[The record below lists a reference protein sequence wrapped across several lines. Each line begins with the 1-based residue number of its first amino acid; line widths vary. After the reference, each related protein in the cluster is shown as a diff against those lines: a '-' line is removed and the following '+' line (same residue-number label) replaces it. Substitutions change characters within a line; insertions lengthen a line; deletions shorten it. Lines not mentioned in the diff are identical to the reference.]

1 LVSRLV
7 YRKDWIFTNPGRQG
21 ISGTVQKGE
30 PEMINQKAIRWLYA
44 GYTFEQERDWKKKRE
59 EMKRGNNNSQW

>member
-1 LVSRLV
+1 
-7 YRKDWIFTNPGRQG
+7 
-21 ISGTVQKGE
+21 
-30 PEMINQKAIRWLYA
+30 MINQKATRWLYA

>member
-1 LVSRLV
+1 M
-7 YRKDWIFTNPGRQG
+7 
-21 ISGTVQKGE
+21 IS
-30 PEMINQKAIRWLYA
+30 QKAIRWLYA

>member
-1 LVSRLV
+1 
-7 YRKDWIFTNPGRQG
+7 
-21 ISGTVQKGE
+21 
-30 PEMINQKAIRWLYA
+30 MINQKAIRWLYA